1 MTRTELP
8 TGTVTFLF
16 TDIEGS
22 TRLLQELGERWR
34 DVLEQHNRVMR
45 DAIRAAGGLD
55 LRTEGDAV
63 FAVFQSAPS
72 AVSATAAAQRRI
84 ADGSWPEP
92 VRVRMGLHTGE
103 GVPGGDEY
111 VGLDVHRAARIA
123 GAAHGG
129 QVLLSSATRS
139 LVEAS
144 LPDGVSLRAVGRH
157 RLKDLPRPEELHQ
170 LVIDGL
176 PADFPPPR
184 TLEVPTNLPAPLTS
198 FVGREAELDR
208 VKELLAQA
216 RLLSLTGPG
225 GSGKTRLAIEAAARM
240 VDSHPDG
247 TFFVDLAPIRDPA
260 LVASTIAKAVGVRE
274 EPTRPILETL
284 KDGVRDGEMLLV
296 LDNFEQILEGA
307 PVITDLLAAAPR
319 LRIMV
324 SSRAPLHLGGEQAFP
339 VPPLAIPASPEQTPA
354 RLAEYES
361 VALFQQRARA
371 IDPSF
376 TITPENGA
384 AVAEICRRLDGL
396 PLAIELAASRV
407 RLLSAEAM
415 ADRLDR
421 RLALLT
427 GGARDAPARQRTLRE
442 TIAWSHDL
450 LDEEERALFRRLSVF
465 AGGCTLEAAEAVQ
478 GQVWASDTL
487 EVLGSLV
494 DKSLVRKEEGSS
506 RFLMLETIREFGLAA
521 LEAAGEANEIRRH
534 HAAYF
539 VGLAE
544 AAEPELTRRDTGRLD
559 RLEREHDNLRAAL
572 RWSLVTG
579 EAELGLRMA
588 GALWRFWQMRDH
600 LAEGRRWTDEI
611 LRLPSAAEPSQAR
624 AKALLAAGS
633 LAYYHRDTGTVRD
646 FYEESLAIS
655 RTIGDRRGEA
665 EGMYNLGF
673 GCMLAGDLGAAK
685 HFELRSE
692 EAYRELGDQV
702 QLAQVYMAQAMVAH
716 LEGDV
721 ETEVSL
727 LEKSR
732 AAFEEVGDLWGLGVV
747 WGQIASLALRTGDQA
762 RARTAMLKELDVAE
776 ALRNSMGL
784 AVGLTAA
791 GVHCSLIGRP
801 ELGLRL
807 AGAGDRVKEEAGGE
821 PPPELIWLED
831 PRKLA
836 RGTLPQ
842 ERIVALWEE
851 GRAMSLDQALSLAR
865 SEL

>member
-1 MTRTELP
+1 VTRTELP

-55 LRTEGDAV
+55 VRTEGDAV
-63 FAVFQSAPS
+63 FAVFKSAPS
-72 AVSATAAAQRRI
+72 AVSAAAAAQRRI
-84 ADGSWPEP
+84 ADGSWPDP

-157 RLKDLPRPEELHQ
+157 RLKDLPRPEQLHQ

-240 VDSHPDG
+240 VDSYPDG

-324 SSRAPLHLGGEQAFP
+324 SSRAPLHLSGEQAFP
-339 VPPLAIPASPEQTPA
+339 VPPMAIPESPELTPA

-376 TITPENGA
+376 TVTPKNGA

-407 RLLSAEAM
+407 SLLSVEAL

-427 GGARDAPARQRTLRE
+427 GGAQDAPARQRTLRE

-450 LDEEERALFRRLSVF
+450 LDEDERALFRRLSVF
-465 AGGCTLEAAEAVQ
+465 AGGCTLEAAEGVQ
-478 GQVWASDTL
+478 GQVSASDTL

-521 LEAAGEANEIRRH
+521 LEAAGEADDIRRH

-544 AAEPELTRRDTGRLD
+544 AAEPELTRSEPGRLVQ
-559 RLEREHDNLRAAL
+559 LETELDNIRAAL
-572 RWSLVTG
+572 RWSIDTG
-579 EAELGLRMA
+579 EAGLGLRMT
-588 GALWRFWQMRDH
+588 GSLWRFWQMRDH
-600 LAEGRRWTDEI
+600 LAEGRRWTDEV
-611 LRLPSAAEPSQAR
+611 LGLPPAAARTAER

-633 LAYYHRDTGTVRD
+633 LAYYLRDTGSVRGL
-646 FYEESLAIS
+646 YEESLAIY
-655 RTIGDRRGEA
+655 RELGDRRGEA
-665 EGMYNLGF
+665 EATYNLGF
-673 GCMLAGDLGAAK
+673 GCMLAGDLRAAK
-685 HFELRSE
+685 DLELRA
-692 EAYRELGDQV
+692 EAIYRDLGDRV
-702 QLAQVYMAQAMVAH
+702 RLANVYTAQAMAAH
-716 LEGDV
+716 QEGDL
-721 ETEVSL
+721 EAEIPL
-727 LEKSR
+727 LEKAYATYR
-732 AAFEEVGDLWGLGVV
+732 AIGDLWGIGVTS
-747 WGQIASLALRTGDQA
+747 GQLASLALRAGDYD
-762 RARTAMLKELDVAE
+762 RAHRATLE
-776 ALRNSMGL
+776 ALEVALKLGNTYGI
-784 AVGLTAA
+784 AVSLEATAVRA
-791 GVHCSLIGRP
+791 IRLGRP
-801 ELGLRL
+801 EVGIRL
-807 AGAGDRVKEEAGGE
+807 AGAAARLKEEAGGE
-821 PPPELIWLED
+821 PPPALVGLD
-831 PRKLA
+831 APRDVA
-836 RGTLPQ
+836 RESLTDD
-842 ERIVALWEE
+842 RIAVLWEE
-851 GRAMSLDQALSLAR
+851 GRAMSLHEALAVAR
-865 SEL
+865 QEP